1 MKQLAAAKEKFLS
14 LAGLETN
21 KELGIST
28 PDMSRLVLDRL
39 GNPGDWGDLFCYRSF
54 DPISGV
60 FRNKDDGLGFVLE
73 ALPLVGIDEKV
84 IKNLQHFFDK
94 EMPEKSFLQFTLIAS
109 HKVGHILNLWQK
121 MRIVDDPFL
130 NRITLCKKLELLS
143 LEPLTVPAQ
152 GLMDLADEM
161 MTQENDINQR
171 SNKLNP
177 LMPLNEQIL
186 KPGKDLEVREQEI
199 RAGKAITRTYGVAE
213 YPEYWSL
220 VDMIRLLGDK
230 GDKGSPSTIPARFI
244 INFTVA
250 SDMPKGSS
258 ERLIARGEQVRKSA
272 EQFLAR
278 FDGNLKR
285 EAAEWAQVIDDLKEG
300 RRVLSFNFT
309 VSITAPA
316 AVIEDA
322 EVALIS
328 LYNTNGFELM
338 RMDKFHLPLQLA
350 LMPMQASYYWQ
361 ALRFI
366 KQRMISL
373 SKKLTAKLPLHA
385 EWQGNPVSGVL
396 LQAPQG
402 QLFNWNPFYRI
413 AGGNYNVQ
421 IYGPSGKGKSVFV
434 QEMATTMLSH
444 NVRMFIL
451 DIGKSYENICKLLGG
466 EFIRFGS
473 ASRIS
478 LNPLSGLVDESG
490 KLKEAILEDGS
501 PV

>member
-1 MKQLAAAKEKFLS
+1 
-14 LAGLETN
+14 
-21 KELGIST
+21 
-28 PDMSRLVLDRL
+28 
-39 GNPGDWGDLFCYRSF
+39 
-54 DPISGV
+54 
-60 FRNKDDGLGFVLE
+60 
-73 ALPLVGIDEKV
+73 
-84 IKNLQHFFDK
+84 
-94 EMPEKSFLQFTLIAS
+94 
-109 HKVGHILNLWQK
+109 
-121 MRIVDDPFL
+121 
-130 NRITLCKKLELLS
+130 
-143 LEPLTVPAQ
+143 
-152 GLMDLADEM
+152 
-161 MTQENDINQR
+161 
-171 SNKLNP
+171 
-177 LMPLNEQIL
+177 
-186 KPGKDLEVREQEI
+186 
-199 RAGKAITRTYGVAE
+199 
-213 YPEYWSL
+213 
-220 VDMIRLLGDK
+220 MIRLLGDK
-230 GDKGSPSTIPARFI
+230 GDKGSPSSIPARFI

-258 ERLIARGEQVRKSA
+258 ERLIARGEQVRKSS

-285 EAAEWAQVIDDLKEG
+285 EAAEWAEVIDDLKEG

-316 AVIEDA
+316 SVMEDA

-328 LYNTNGFELM
+328 LYNMNGFELM

-373 SKKLTAKLPLHA
+373 SKKLTAKLPFHG

-402 QLFNWNPFYRI
+402 QLFNWNPFYKI

-421 IYGPSGKGKSVFV
+421 IYGPSGVGKSVLI

-466 EFIRFGS
+466 EFIRS
-473 ASRIS
+473 VS
-478 LNPLSGLVDESG
+478 
-490 KLKEAILEDGS
+490 
-501 PV
+501 